1 MDDTYITDRE
11 FAIRLDVLEND
22 YFYNPDGS
30 GREAMRVS
38 AIDTMFGDDRII
50 LVPPGGN
57 VTVILED
64 LDKITVFSNGFVYY
78 YPSDF
83 VKFDS
88 ESGVGVLDII
98 TMTTMFKYV
107 ATNGISNDNAGDDDV
122 SDVAEVEIRVIVCPK
137 GFFGPQCDK
146 SDPWSVDIAAVV
158 VVAADDSYVTD
169 RSSVLQF
176 NVLVNDFFND
186 PNGADAL
193 RVSSVDPTGDGV
205 DFVPVPVGGEVKLV
219 LAEGGNIT
227 VSSDGS
233 INFYPSDGINQG
245 ILDNEEVVE
254 TFLYEATNGELN
266 DIAEVEIRVIVCPKG
281 FSGPQCDNFDAANLG
296 IVAADDSY
304 VTDRSSVF
312 HFNVLENDFF
322 NDPNGADALRV
333 SSVDPT
339 GDGVDFV
346 PVPVG
351 GEVKLVLDEG
361 GNITVSSDGSINF
374 YPSDGLNRGR
384 LDNEEVV
391 ETFLYEATNGELS
404 DIAEVEIRVIAC
416 PRGFFGPQCDNSVA
430 ANEGIVAVDDSYNT
444 DGQSTLRF
452 NVLENDSTNDPNG
465 ADTLR
470 VSSVDPFGDGDDFQ
484 PIPPNSKVTVAL
496 IEGGNITVSSDGFVD
511 YNFEPPGYPGEF
523 VKSFLYEVTNG
534 EISDFAEVKISVEVV
549 DSGPAATAAAVL
561 APQDD
566 FYETDRSSSI
576 RFNVL
581 DNDSVGRETEAPLRV
596 STIDPVGK
604 RESVTIPPGET
615 LNIDLNPGIIKVSS
629 AGFIDFYPK
638 GGQFDVDPDSGNLTD
653 FSEDFVVQFAYEAQD
668 EDGIAAMALVTIRVT
683 NDPCPLTCNNGGKC
697 HPGPANYGIVSLY
710 PYLSPAEF
718 VMPWEEG
725 GNSCLCPDGVAG
737 HDCDHPYELCAP
749 DTAGASDQN
758 DAFFACFHGGKCME
772 GEGQWECDC
781 SDAGWNPAGGSDE
794 GGEGLLYP
802 VAGRHCEYRAQQ
814 LCHIDGRNMFCVN
827 GGMCIKNER

>member
-219 LAEGGNIT
+219 L
-227 VSSDGS
+227 
-233 INFYPSDGINQG
+233 
-245 ILDNEEVVE
+245 
-254 TFLYEATNGELN
+254 
-266 DIAEVEIRVIVCPKG
+266 
-281 FSGPQCDNFDAANLG
+281 
-296 IVAADDSY
+296 
-304 VTDRSSVF
+304 
-312 HFNVLENDFF
+312 
-322 NDPNGADALRV
+322 
-333 SSVDPT
+333 
-339 GDGVDFV
+339 
-346 PVPVG
+346 
-351 GEVKLVLDEG
+351 DEG

-416 PRGFFGPQCDNSVA
+416 PRGFFGPQCDNSDA

-511 YNFEPPGYPGEF
+511 FNFEPRGYPGEF

-615 LNIDLNPGIIKVSS
+615 LNIDLNPGVIKVSS

-781 SDAGWNPAGGSDE
+781 SDAGWNPAGVSDE
-794 GGEGLLYP
+794 EGEGLLYP
-802 VAGRHCEYRAQQ
+802 VAGRHCEYRASQ